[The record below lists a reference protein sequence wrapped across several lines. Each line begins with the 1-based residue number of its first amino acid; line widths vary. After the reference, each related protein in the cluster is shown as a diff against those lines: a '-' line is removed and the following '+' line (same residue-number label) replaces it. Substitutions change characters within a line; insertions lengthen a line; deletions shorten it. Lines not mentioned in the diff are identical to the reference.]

1 MWFPPLMMNL
11 LLKMF
16 LSLGFLMLM
25 RLSHKISM
33 EVVTRRTSM
42 LRLGLRMLSI
52 NSESFGVMKLKKLIA
67 NLSKDEN
74 FVMALVDMLSIFV
87 LQVAKKDGNI
97 YPPTM

>member
-1 MWFPPLMMNL
+1 
-11 LLKMF
+11 
-16 LSLGFLMLM
+16 
-25 RLSHKISM
+25 M